1 MIARLRHINEEIR
14 RTQLRIKDLED
25 PSIKSSSDT
34 SVVFATTSTTTDKVS
49 KTALTLIELKE
60 KLQKLLDERTE
71 AENDIY
77 RIIECLPLNEWQVV
91 KLRWIDGY
99 NIEQVSIK
107 SGYCERHVLR
117 ILAKAKLSCSE
128 YL

>member
-34 SVVFATTSTTTDKVS
+34 SEMFATTSTTTDKVS
-49 KTALTLIELKE
+49 KSAITLIELKE
-60 KLQKLLDERTE
+60 KLEKLLDERTE

-77 RIIECLPLNEWQVV
+77 RRIECLTSQEWQVA
-91 KLRWIDGY
+91 KARFIDLSTVEQTAAKCGY
-99 NIEQVSIK
+99 GI
-107 SGYCERHVLR
+107 RHTFKV
-117 ILAKAKLSCSE
+117 LAKIKDKVDL
-128 YL
+128 Y